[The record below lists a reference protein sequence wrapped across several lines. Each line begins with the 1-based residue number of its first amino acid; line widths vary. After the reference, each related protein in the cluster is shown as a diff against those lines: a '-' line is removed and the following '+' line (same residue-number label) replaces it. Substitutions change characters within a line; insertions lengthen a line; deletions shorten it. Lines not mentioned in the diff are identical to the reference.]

1 MSYDIS
7 YPNINA
13 PTEAGKLEQVKSYL
27 HQLSEQLNFAL
38 NTIETRSSN
47 GSGTASQVGGKT
59 SSTANSDEEKQATFS
74 AIKSLIIKSADI
86 VDAYYE
92 EIEKRLESIYVAQS
106 EFGTYID
113 QSIQNITT
121 GATGI
126 TQEFTSLQ
134 QIIDELGNVMENST
148 KGYIKTGELYKEA
161 ETDIPVYGVEVG
173 QTDADGSFRSYARFI
188 NKRLSFFDGE
198 TEVAYLSNQKL
209 YITHAEITD
218 TLTLGEYKIET
229 NNGLVFRW
237 VGGKEEAN

>member
-38 NTIETRSSN
+38 NTIEAGSKDK
-47 GSGTASQVGGKT
+47 SGTATQGDGKT
-59 SSTANSDEEKQATFS
+59 SSVANSEAETQATFS
-74 AIKSLIIKSADI
+74 SLKSLIIKSADI

-92 EIEKRLESIYVAQS
+92 EIEKRLQSIYVAQS

-113 QSIQNITT
+113 QSIQNITAD
-121 GATGI
+121 ATGI
-126 TQEFTSLQ
+126 TQEFTTLQ
-134 QIIDELGNVMENST
+134 QIIDELGNVMESST

-161 ETDIPVYGVEVG
+161 GTETPVYGVEVG
-173 QTDADGSFRSYARFI
+173 QTDANGNFRSYARFI
-188 NKRLSFFDGE
+188 SKRLSFFDGD

-237 VGGKEEAN
+237 VGGNEEAD